1 MGPIAISTICHHL
14 CLPVRAVYS
23 RMEMRTDVLDRLRR
37 QFNDRVA
44 IHERRPGVFQVI
56 LPMFHPD
63 GDLYELFLED
73 KDQDHCSITD
83 LGLTLMRLSYA
94 YDLDTDTK
102 KVIFNKI
109 LSEGG
114 AREDKGAIVLD
125 SELDSLYASILQYIK
140 IVTQVS
146 TMQLYRREVVRSLF
160 YENLED
166 YIATDLA
173 RFSVTRNIT
182 PIESRPELEV
192 DYVFEATRPLFVF
205 GIKDGAKARLAT
217 IACLEF
223 ERQAIPFRSV
233 AVHDNFEGLTGTDR
247 SLITNSMDKQ
257 FTDLEDFKSRAI
269 PYFEREIA

>member
-1 MGPIAISTICHHL
+1 
-14 CLPVRAVYS
+14 
-23 RMEMRTDVLDRLRR
+23 MRTDVLDRLRR